1 MPTSYYNQYSSQQ
14 NTNRR
19 KLLGLVT
26 QLDEAI
32 GQLVTKLTS
41 LGILNNTII
50 AFTSDNG
57 ASVPNGGS
65 SYPLR
70 GLKGTLY
77 EGGHKVRAFI
87 SNPTLKS
94 YVNGGLFHISDWL
107 PTLVGGAVGASKFA
121 KIVLFY

>member
-1 MPTSYYNQYSSQQ
+1 MKRILLLKLPTSYYNQYSNQL
-14 NTNRR
+14 NKNRR
-19 KLLGLVT
+19 TLLGLVT
-26 QLDEAI
+26 QLDDAI
-32 GQLVTKLTS
+32 GQIVTKLTS
-41 LGILNNTII
+41 LGILNDTII

-57 ASVPNGGS
+57 ASLGNGGS

-94 YVNGGLFHISDWL
+94 YVNSGLFHISDWL
-107 PTLVGGAVGASKFA
+107 PTLIGAAVGAS
-121 KIVLFY
+121 